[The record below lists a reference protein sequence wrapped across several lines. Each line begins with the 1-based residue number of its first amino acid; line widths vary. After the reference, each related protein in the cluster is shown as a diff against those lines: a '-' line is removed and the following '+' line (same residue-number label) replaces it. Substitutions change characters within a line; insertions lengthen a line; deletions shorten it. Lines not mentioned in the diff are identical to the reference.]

1 MKKFIFLN
9 ILLTTALLS
18 GCETEIE
25 VPDGL
30 PGSIEERPNLTPSP
44 CDTVPES
51 SEPES
56 LSPGM
61 VFGVCNTGGVTL
73 YYRLLTSSTCEVV
86 QGYDSITDKGVY
98 RGRVEIP
105 ERVDCGGRPL
115 TVVAIAERAFENSEI
130 TEVILPSTLTSIGAY
145 AFQYSTQLRH
155 LTIPGSVTRLE
166 TCVFRGCSGLQS
178 VMLLN
183 GVVVI
188 GKMAFTKCTRLSDV
202 RLPESLG
209 VIDVGAFLGC
219 AALREVVIPPNVG
232 LINDYAFSRCG
243 ITSFTF
249 PDRMTTLSEG
259 VFQNCAELSTLHLP
273 AQLSEVGCYALAGCA
288 ALERIVLPEAV
299 RQIGTLAFAYC
310 SRLHVVQ
317 VLSSTPPVCCED
329 SFDEQTTAGIPLT
342 LEVPALSL
350 DAYSEA
356 PVWQRFE
363 QIQIIQ

>member
-1 MKKFIFLN
+1 MKKSIFQN
-9 ILLTTALLS
+9 IILAAALLC

-30 PGSIEERPNLTPSP
+30 PGSIEERPDLVPAPS
-44 CDTVPES
+44 DTVPEAS
-51 SEPES
+51 VPETI
-56 LSPGM
+56 SPGM
-61 VFGVCNTGGVTL
+61 VFGARNAEGVTL
-73 YYRLLTSSTCEVV
+73 YYRLLTASTCEVV
-86 QGYDSITDKGVY
+86 QGLDTTTDEGAY

-105 ERVDCGGRPL
+105 ERVDCRGQQL
-115 TVVAIAERAFENSEI
+115 TVVAIAERAFEYSEV

-145 AFQYSTQLRH
+145 AFQYSPLLGQ
-155 LTIPGSVTRLE
+155 LTIPGGVSRLE
-166 TCVFRGCSGLQS
+166 TCVCRGCTGLQS
-178 VMLLN
+178 VTLLG
-183 GVVVI
+183 GVVVV
-188 GKMAFTKCTRLSDV
+188 GKMAFTKCTQLADV

-219 AALREVVIPPNVG
+219 TALREVVIPPYVG
-232 LINDYAFSRCG
+232 LINDYAFCRCG
-243 ITSFTF
+243 ITSFSF

-259 VFQNCAELSTLHLP
+259 VFQNCAELTTLRLP

-299 RQIGTLAFAYC
+299 SQIGAQAFAYC
-310 SRLHVVQ
+310 TALHVVQ
-317 VLSSTPPVCCED
+317 VLSATPPVCSED
-329 SFDEQTTAGIPLT
+329 SFDGQASAAIPLT

-363 QIQIIQ
+363 QIQVIH